1 MAVALISTP
10 ATVPGPATPGVTPPG
25 RVTPVAAAPAL
36 RVTTVQLE
44 QSRPVAGNAAAG
56 RALVRVQGQAADEIT
71 GPPVKRF
78 AAARS
83 AAAGFAS
90 GQEAA
95 GGLGAVVKNATNG
108 LSLVTGPVA
117 VWNGVSDII
126 EGVRQVN
133 NGQTTHGVLEAA
145 SGVSGTT
152 SGVAATTGAIAHFA
166 GAAGIAATAGVVAGA
181 AGGAAAVIDGVNQ
194 VVHNWDDR
202 TQDHQTGAGLVK
214 TAAGTAM
221 MVGAGLV
228 ATGVGAPIG
237 VALMAGGAVVSAAT
251 YLAENTEIGRAV
263 TGAIGTAAHFVA
275 DTVSNAASAV
285 GNAVSGAWKWAT
297 GWL

>member
-1 MAVALISTP
+1 MAVAPI
-10 ATVPGPATPGVTPPG
+10 TPGTVAGATTPG
-25 RVTPVAAAPAL
+25 LSPVARVAPAEERRPL
-36 RVTTVQLE
+36 RVSTRQLI
-44 QSRPVAGNAAAG
+44 QSPALAGNAAAG
-56 RALVRVQGQAADEIT
+56 GALVNVQAQAADQIT
-71 GPPVKRF
+71 GPPVKRL

-90 GQEAA
+90 GQEAVS
-95 GGLGAVVKNATNG
+95 GLGSVVKNATNG

-126 EGVRQVN
+126 EGVRQVG
-133 NGQTTHGVLEAA
+133 NGETTHGVLEAA
-145 SGVSGTT
+145 SGVAGTT
-152 SGVAATTGAIAHFA
+152 SGAAATTGAIAHFA

-237 VALMAGGAVVSAAT
+237 VALMAGGAVVSAVT
-251 YLAENTEIGRAV
+251 YLAEDTEIGRAV

-285 GNAVSGAWKWAT
+285 GNAVSGAWEWAT